1 MLRSDRP
8 LAARHLFFVSGI
20 IFIVYAVF
28 TSSGT
33 GNLPNGAIHYWFL
46 VLAIGA
52 FYIFTDKKI
61 VSKYIYII
69 FGAVGFLV
77 IEYGAIDTLP
87 IEPIPKEL
95 QKVSYRANVMM
106 VVLTLIL
113 ITRFFVKDIST
124 AELNL
129 VRANERMRQLLE
141 NILPESIARR
151 LEDSGRAFA
160 MAQEHSTVLFADLVG
175 FTPLANSMEPN
186 ELVRM
191 LNGLFSEFDRL
202 TELHGFEKIKTI
214 GDAYMA
220 ASGVPIAQPNHAE
233 LIAKMAVDMVA
244 SIKRYPDLDIRIGI
258 HSGPVIAGVIGK
270 KRLTFD
276 LWGDTVNI
284 ASRMESHGIPGMIQ
298 ISQDTRKLLGDKY
311 VCEERGVIDVKGKGE
326 MKLFL
331 LKGLARTE
339 LKDLAQS

>member
-1 MLRSDRP
+1 
-8 LAARHLFFVSGI
+8 
-20 IFIVYAVF
+20 
-28 TSSGT
+28 
-33 GNLPNGAIHYWFL
+33 
-46 VLAIGA
+46 
-52 FYIFTDKKI
+52 
-61 VSKYIYII
+61 
-69 FGAVGFLV
+69 
-77 IEYGAIDTLP
+77 
-87 IEPIPKEL
+87 
-95 QKVSYRANVMM
+95 MM

-141 NILPESIARR
+141 NILLESIARR

-202 TELHGFEKIKTI
+202 TELHGVEKIKTI

-284 ASRMESHGIPGMIQ
+284 ASRMESHGIRGMIQ

-339 LKDLAQS
+339 LKDLVQS